1 MRIALLTDGI
11 WPFVIGGMQKH
22 SFYLCKYLARN
33 GVYVDLYHT
42 GKQIQMPDL
51 STCFTKEELK
61 YISSYV
67 IPYRQADKL
76 PGHYL
81 RTSHQYSKLLY
92 EQFQTKPPVDLVYA
106 KGLAGWYLLQQKE
119 SGEKLPPVFLNVHGY
134 EYYQKTASFKN
145 KLEQLM
151 LRPAFRY
158 VSTHT
163 DYIFS
168 YGGKITDIIR
178 KNIPHASGKIIE
190 IPTGIEKDFITADV
204 PGMNHPRQF
213 VYLGRFERRKGIY
226 ELHKAIG
233 QLTKQYAFQF
243 HFIGNIPERYRIN
256 SPEIIYHGQLNNKEA
271 IKEILDKADVLV
283 CPSYAEGMPNV
294 ILEGMACR
302 CAIIATDV
310 GAVAAQV
317 NDANGWLIQP
327 GSSSSLQQALVK
339 ALKISDQE
347 LMAKKQESV
356 NRIRKEFLW
365 DTIIFQVIDSFNK
378 VIGSPHGKA

>member
-1 MRIALLTDGI
+1 
-11 WPFVIGGMQKH
+11 MQKH

-33 GVYVDLYHT
+33 GVYIDLYHT
-42 GKQIQMPDL
+42 GKQISAPDL
-51 STCFTKEELK
+51 STCFTAEELK
-61 YISSYV
+61 YITSYV
-67 IPYRQADKL
+67 IPYQQADKM

-81 RTSHQYSKLLY
+81 RTSHQYSKVLY
-92 EQFQTKPPVDLVYA
+92 EQFRTKPPVDLIYA
-106 KGLAGWYLLQQKE
+106 KGLAGWYLLEQKE
-119 SGEKLPPVFLNVHGY
+119 AGEELPPVFLNVHGY
-134 EYYQKTASFKN
+134 EYFQKTASFKN

-163 DYIFS
+163 DHIYS
-168 YGGKITDIIR
+168 YGGKISDIIR
-178 KNIPHASGKIIE
+178 KNIPNASEKIIE

-233 QLTKQYAFQF
+233 QLTKRYAFQF
-243 HFIGNIPERYRIN
+243 HFIGNIPERYRVE
-256 SPEIIYHGQLNNKEA
+256 SPEIFYHGQLNNKEA
-271 IKEILDKADVLV
+271 IKAILDKADVLV

-294 ILEGMACR
+294 ILEGMACH

-317 NDANGWLIQP
+317 NDGNGWLIEP
-327 GSSSSLQQALVK
+327 GSSSSLLQALVQ
-339 ALKISDQE
+339 ALEIPDQE
-347 LMAKKQESV
+347 LLVKKQESV

-365 DTIIFQVIDSFNK
+365 DNIIFQVIDSFNK
-378 VIGSPHGKA
+378 VIESTHGKV